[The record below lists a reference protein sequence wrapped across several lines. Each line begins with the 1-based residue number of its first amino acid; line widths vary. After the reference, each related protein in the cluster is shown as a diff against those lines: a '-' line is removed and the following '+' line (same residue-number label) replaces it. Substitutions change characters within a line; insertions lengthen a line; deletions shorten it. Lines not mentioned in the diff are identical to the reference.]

1 MVSSYL
7 AALPELVD
15 TKFQGYLADTLLF
28 CHERRRIYYEW
39 ILNIGIVVA
48 MVAVFTALY
57 TLTNHKQSNYEK
69 QKRLIEDQ
77 HFVLSKIKF
86 YQEMQ
91 EKQKQKQ
98 QESIT
103 QLPVFQTPPDHIDET
118 FATKYR
124 DFLGV

>member
-1 MVSSYL
+1 MSSYL

-48 MVAVFTALY
+48 MVAIFAALY
-57 TLTNHKQSNYEK
+57 TVTNHKQTNYEK
-69 QKRLIEDQ
+69 QKQLLEDQ
-77 HFVLSKIKF
+77 NFVLTKIKF

-91 EKQKQKQ
+91 EKQKQ

-103 QLPVFQTPPDHIDET
+103 RLPVFQTPPDHIDET

-124 DFLGV
+124 DFLGI